1 MNLFPFPGDSYETP
15 EGAAGFERFL
25 PSFFF
30 ALNVADIV
38 RHDGHLAR
46 SGLYGGKEWVAGSTA
61 TVRALERCG
70 VRLRFCGMGH
80 IDRVEG
86 PCVFVGNHMSTLET
100 FVLPSLIN
108 PRKTVTFVVKDSL
121 LRYPWFGPV
130 LQSRDP
136 IVVRRKNP
144 REDFATVLEEGIERL
159 GKGISLIVFP
169 QSTRTPVFDPAVFN
183 SIAVKLARRA
193 DVPLLPVAL
202 RTDAW
207 RNGKYIKDYG
217 GLCTE
222 IRVSIRFGEALRV
235 SGNGKREQ
243 AQVCEFISARLAD
256 WGLPGKGGELS
267 APERDAC
274 GFEKTYGNQ

>member
-1 MNLFPFPGDSYETP
+1 MNLFPFPGDCYETP
-15 EGAAGFERFL
+15 EDAAGFERFL

-30 ALNVADIV
+30 ALNVLDIV

-46 SGLYGGKEWVAGSTA
+46 AGLYGGKEWVAGSAA

-80 IDRVEG
+80 VDRAEG
-86 PCVFVGNHMSTLET
+86 PCVFVANHMSTLET

-108 PRKTVTFVVKDSL
+108 PRKPVTFVVKDSL
-121 LRYPWFGPV
+121 LRYPCFGPV
-130 LQSRDP
+130 LQSRNP

-144 REDFATVLEEGIERL
+144 REDLAAVLEDGTERL
-159 GKGISLIVFP
+159 SRGVSLIVFP

-207 RNGKYIKDYG
+207 LNGKYIKDYG
-217 GLCTE
+217 GLSPE
-222 IRVSIRFGEALRV
+222 KKVSICFGEALRV
-235 SGNGKREQ
+235 SGNGRSEH
-243 AQVCEFISARLAD
+243 ARICAFISARLAE
-256 WGLPGKGGELS
+256 WGLP
-267 APERDAC
+267 
-274 GFEKTYGNQ
+274 